1 MPVSEAYSSFLT
13 IGKERFQ
20 EMVDDKPLDV
30 VVEPEHRATT
40 IRLPVYELEGLDTVA
55 TALGFSRQAF
65 LGMVINAA
73 LGDVIAGF
81 AAGFGE
87 NFTDYHEEQFCLDW
101 VSKLDHPSAA
111 SRAYLFAA
119 VERSLGLENL
129 NA

>member
-1 MPVSEAYSSFLT
+1 MPVSEAYLSFST

-20 EMVDDKPLDV
+20 EMVEDKSLDAV
-30 VVEPEHRATT
+30 IEPEHRATT

-111 SRAYLFAA
+111 SRAYLLSA